1 MPYRSVREILGNV
14 QVFHEQLRLW
24 AAARAETPDEPGS
37 DAMLEHVA
45 YTERTFRQALDGFAD
60 KKDEGHLLDTWIQYV
75 PERELQQTF
84 EIARVEPGMPVEEV
98 VRRLI
103 AIDGALVAFYDA
115 LATALVPPRVADVF
129 RSLRDAQESKSRE
142 YSRRIVEWSQEGHHD
157 EPDERGRG

>member
-1 MPYRSVREILGNV
+1 MAYRSVGDILGSV
-14 QVFHEQLRLW
+14 QSFHEQLRLW
-24 AAARAETPDEPGS
+24 AAARSEAPDEPGS
-37 DAMLEHVA
+37 EAMLEHVA
-45 YTERTFRQALDGFAD
+45 STERTFRQALEGFANG
-60 KKDEGHLLDTWIQYV
+60 EGEPHLLETWIQFV

-98 VRRLI
+98 VRRLV

-115 LATALVPPRVADVF
+115 LASAQVPPRVADVF
-129 RSLRDAQESKSRE
+129 ISLRDGQESKSRE